1 MDKRKAAEAVALKA
15 ARKKGPQALEKVGVV
30 SLREDLKQH
39 RKEYE
44 KLEKTEEMVRKQK
57 TKDQELQLKKEELQQ
72 IKMLQN
78 EPERASQPQVAVD
91 LEFYEDDLWG
101 DIDLLDVE
109 GPGPDRLQ
117 QEAGPTDLEAIDS
130 RQLASELNE
139 LTSTEE
145 EEEEMDVHRD
155 KKDKKGSKKEKK
167 HKKGKDKKKSKKKR
181 ED

>member
-44 KLEKTEEMVRKQK
+44 KLEKTEEMVQKQK
-57 TKDQELQLKKEELQQ
+57 TKDQELLLKKEELQQ
-72 IKMLQN
+72 IKMLQK

-117 QEAGPTDLEAIDS
+117 QEAVPADSEAIDS
-130 RQLASELNE
+130 WQLASELNE

-145 EEEEMDVHRD
+145 EEMNVHRD

-167 HKKGKDKKKSKKKR
+167 HKKGKDKKKSKKRKG
-181 ED
+181 